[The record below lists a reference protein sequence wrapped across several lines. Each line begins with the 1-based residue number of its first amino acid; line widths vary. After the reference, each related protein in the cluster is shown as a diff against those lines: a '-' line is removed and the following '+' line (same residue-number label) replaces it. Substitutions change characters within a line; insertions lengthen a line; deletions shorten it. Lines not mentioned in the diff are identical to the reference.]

1 MGKLANIM
9 SRIRIVPKKSSKLTV
24 AVVTCCFV
32 LCLVAVL
39 VLGSAIHNY
48 KAQTEAL
55 KDQAAQLEQENSQLE
70 DKNDKKGTLEGLLE
84 FAKDFLGLID
94 PDSVIFDSES

>member
-1 MGKLANIM
+1 MAKLANIL
-9 SRIRIVPKKSSKLTV
+9 SRIRIVPQKSSKLTV
-24 AVVTCCFV
+24 AVVTCSFV

-39 VLGSAIHNY
+39 VLGTAIRNY
-48 KAQTEAL
+48 KAQTDAL
-55 KDQAAQLEQENSQLE
+55 KDQAAQLEQENNQLD

-94 PDSVIFDSES
+94 PDSVIFGSES

>member
-1 MGKLANIM
+1 
-9 SRIRIVPKKSSKLTV
+9 
-24 AVVTCCFV
+24 
-32 LCLVAVL
+32 VAVL
-39 VLGSAIHNY
+39 VLGSAIRNY
-48 KAQTEAL
+48 KAQTDAL